1 MQQRIVDTHV
11 HVWNFERAHYA
22 WLQGDTS
29 ILNRSYHI
37 EELEKEREKAGI
49 TDGILVQA
57 ANNFE
62 DTDWMLE
69 VAEKIEWIK
78 GVVGW
83 LPLIYPS
90 ETAKALGETY
100 YTHKYFKAVRHLI
113 HDESDPKWLLQD
125 KVLESLQIIADYH
138 LPYDVV
144 GVLPEHIET
153 ALSVAEKLPSLQLV
167 FDHLNQPPIANKER
181 FGRWGELMK
190 EASKHENFHA
200 KISGLGTTSKK
211 AQWSQKDIQ
220 PYIEFVLEH
229 FGVDRCF
236 CGGDWPVSL
245 LAGSYS
251 RTWNCYREIIDAL
264 LNEEQ
269 RQKLYYKNAV
279 EFYHL

>member
-1 MQQRIVDTHV
+1 MQRIVDTHV
-11 HVWNFERAHYA
+11 HVWNFERANYA

-37 EELEKEREKAGI
+37 EELDKERKKTGI
-49 TDGILVQA
+49 TDGVLVQA

-69 VAEKIEWIK
+69 LAEKNEWIK

-83 LPLIYPS
+83 LPLLHPS

-100 YTHKYFKAVRHLI
+100 YAHKFFKGVRHLI
-113 HDESDPKWLLQD
+113 HDEPDPKWLLQEE
-125 KVLESLQIIADYH
+125 VLESLQIIADYH

-144 GVLPEHIET
+144 GVLPDHIET
-153 ALSVAEKLPSLQLV
+153 ALKVAEKVPSLQMV
-167 FDHLNQPPIANKER
+167 FDHLNQPPIANKEK

-200 KISGLGTTSKK
+200 KISGLGTTSKNVH
-211 AQWSQKDIQ
+211 WSQKDIQ
-220 PYIEFVLEH
+220 PYIEFVFEK

-245 LAGSYS
+245 RAGKYS
-251 RTWNCYREIIDAL
+251 RTWNCYFEVIDAL

-269 RQKLYYKNAV
+269 QQKVYYTNAV
-279 EFYHL
+279 QFYHL